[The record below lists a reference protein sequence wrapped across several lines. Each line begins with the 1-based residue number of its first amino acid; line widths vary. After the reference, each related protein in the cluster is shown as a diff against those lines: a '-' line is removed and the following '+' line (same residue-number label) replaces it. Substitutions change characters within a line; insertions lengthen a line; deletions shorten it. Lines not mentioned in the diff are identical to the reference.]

1 MSVTVSFI
9 VLKKLKCKDSVVC
22 ANKISKDFFQVFTL
36 LKCILGL
43 SIVLH
48 CFIKGLHN
56 HQSEVDPVIPRHRH
70 ITIVLGKKEMNH
82 ENQFR
87 TVEPEASEFNVT
99 S

>member
-1 MSVTVSFI
+1 MQKFRCLYKQNI
-9 VLKKLKCKDSVVC
+9 KG
-22 ANKISKDFFQVFTL
+22 FFQVFTL
-36 LKCILGL
+36 LKCIFGL

-56 HQSEVDPVIPRHRH
+56 HQSVVDPGIPRHEH
-70 ITIVLGKKEMNH
+70 ITIVLGKEEMNH

-87 TVEPEASEFNVT
+87 TVEPIASEINVT